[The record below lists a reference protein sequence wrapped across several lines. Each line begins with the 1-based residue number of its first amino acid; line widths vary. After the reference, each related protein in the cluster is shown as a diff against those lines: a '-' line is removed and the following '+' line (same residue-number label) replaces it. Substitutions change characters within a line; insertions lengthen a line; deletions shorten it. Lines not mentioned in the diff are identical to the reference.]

1 MDGSCPNGSESP
13 KSVDN
18 LVVQDSKTSRWTI
31 NQVQKVSQKVHMVQ
45 GRAPKTGDENDTL
58 IIPNASVERFCQK
71 DNH

>member
-1 MDGSCPNGSESP
+1 
-13 KSVDN
+13 
-18 LVVQDSKTSRWTI
+18 
-31 NQVQKVSQKVHMVQ
+31 MVQ